1 MSRRTR
7 GHFAINLAGSLIPI
21 ATALATVPIYLS
33 AIGTARYGIV
43 SVAWILLGYFG
54 FLDFGLSRASANAL
68 SRVGRGTRDERAP
81 ILVTAFV
88 LNLAAGLVGSVLLY
102 ACARLFVAHFIQAPS
117 GIIAEL
123 RPVLPY
129 LAAMLPLGM
138 IAGVAT
144 GALESREMFVASNTV
159 STFGTVTGQLLPLLA
174 VYLAGPSLGVIIP
187 ALFFSRLL
195 TILASFAMVFR
206 VEGRLS
212 PFDFDRRWIGRLL
225 HYGAWVTVTS
235 LVSPLLESLD
245 QFLIAGM
252 LGVAAVAEYAVP
264 MNLAMRSQV
273 VATALAR
280 TLFPQL
286 SRLSPDE
293 AAAVMEEATVGLAYG
308 FGAIIAPAIML
319 SHVFLTLWVGARIAA
334 VSAPVAEILLLG
346 AWANGVAFIPYA
358 FLQGKG
364 RPDLTAKAHLIEVI
378 PFIAVLV
385 GLTHL
390 LGLPGAALAWT
401 LRVAVDLAL
410 LLWMSG
416 RPVMRI
422 LPAVLLVVA
431 ASTTALLFHSL
442 VVAAVSALAFG
453 VVLVALGF
461 VFSVS
466 LRQHILAATGRLTT
480 RKAAYAPS
488 AVPVG
493 ADMPDEASERPRVS
507 VAMATYN
514 GARFLPEQLGSLVTQ
529 TLLPAELVV
538 SDDNSSD
545 DTRDIVT
552 RFAETAPFPVRLL
565 PPGPRLGYADNFLRA
580 AIACSSDFV
589 AFCDQDDV
597 WRTGKLETCLA
608 RLVRDRSVCSTH
620 RHTLTD
626 AALEPRGTLNHRVD
640 ADGVHDA
647 LTLPLYS
654 NPFGNSMV
662 FRRDLLDAVAIAFRP
677 PQPGRTEL
685 PLSHDTWVYNIAASL
700 GPVSHIAEPL
710 VLYRQH
716 GNNVFGGDW
725 TPPTG
730 LRGLAARLHVPLT
743 TYREQEAYHRML
755 AQGFAACALSDNPY
769 AAPAA
774 RAAEAHRRAALT
786 LQARLALYE
795 TPVIRGRWQA
805 RRDLKRLQTARPSR
819 LVRAKEALLGL
830 CGLNPLMQRLI
841 APLAPSERI

>member
-7 GHFAINLAGSLIPI
+7 GHFAINLAGAFIPI
-21 ATALATVPIYLS
+21 VTALATVPIYLA

-68 SRVGRGTRDERAP
+68 ARVGHGTRDERAP

-88 LNLAAGLVGSVLLY
+88 LNLATGLVGSVLLY
-102 ACARLFVAHFIQAPS
+102 VCARLFVAHGIQAPA

-138 IAGVAT
+138 VAGVAT

-159 STFGTVTGQLLPLLA
+159 STFGTVAGQLLPLLA
-174 VYLAGPSLGVIIP
+174 VYVAGPSLGVIVP

-245 QFLIAGM
+245 QFLIAAM
-252 LGVAAVAEYAVP
+252 LGASAVAEYAVP

-286 SRLSPDE
+286 SRLSAD
-293 AAAVMEEATVGLAYG
+293 AAATVMEEATVGLAYG

-319 SHVFLTLWVGARIAA
+319 SHLFLTLWVGARIAA

-364 RPDLTAKAHLIEVI
+364 RPDLTAKAHLIEIV

-410 LLWMSG
+410 LLWMSK

-422 LPAVLLVVA
+422 VPAVLLVAA
-431 ASTTALLFHSL
+431 ASAAALVVHSL
-442 VVAAVSALAFG
+442 VVAAIGAAAFG

-461 VFSVS
+461 GLSGS
-466 LRQHILAATGRLTT
+466 LRQHVLAAAGRLAS
-480 RKAAYAPS
+480 RRAPP
-488 AVPVG
+488 APT
-493 ADMPDEASERPRVS
+493 APAPRPCMPHDELARLRVS

-529 TLLPAELVV
+529 TLLPAELIV
-538 SDDNSSD
+538 SDDASSD
-545 DTRDIVT
+545 DTRDIVA
-552 RFAETAPFPVRLL
+552 RFAQTAPFPVRLL

-580 AIACSSDFV
+580 ARACSSDFV

-597 WRTGKLETCLA
+597 WLPGKLETCLA
-608 RLVRDRSVCSTH
+608 RLVQDRSVCSTH
-620 RHTLTD
+620 RHTITD
-626 AALEPRGTLNHRVD
+626 AALQPRGILNHRVA

-647 LTLPLYS
+647 LALPLYS

-769 AAPAA
+769 AAAAA

-795 TPVIRGRWQA
+795 TPVMSGRWQA
-805 RRDLKRLQTARPSR
+805 RRELQRLQTARPSR

-841 APLAPSERI
+841 APLAPTERI

>member
-7 GHFAINLAGSLIPI
+7 SHFAINLAGALIPI
-21 ATALATVPIYLS
+21 VIALGTVPLYLH

-68 SRVGRGTRDERAP
+68 ARVGHGTRAERAP
-81 ILVTAFV
+81 ILVTAFT
-88 LNLAAGLVGSVLLY
+88 LNLATGLVGSVLLY
-102 ACARLFVAHFIQAPS
+102 LCARLFIAHGIQAPP
-117 GIIAEL
+117 GIVAEL
-123 RPVLPY
+123 RPVVPY

-144 GALESREMFVASNTV
+144 GALESREMFVASNTI
-159 STFGTVTGQLLPLLA
+159 STFGTVAGQLLPLLA
-174 VYLAGPSLGVIIP
+174 VSLAGPSLGVIVP

-195 TILASFAMVFR
+195 TIFASFALVFR

-212 PFDFDRRWIGRLL
+212 PFDFDRAWIGRLL

-235 LVSPLLESLD
+235 LISPLLESLD
-245 QFLIAGM
+245 QFLIAAM
-252 LGVAAVAEYAVP
+252 LGASAVAEYAVP

-286 SRLSPDE
+286 SRLSAAE
-293 AAAVMEEATVGLAYG
+293 AAAVMEDATIGLAYG
-308 FGAIIAPAIML
+308 FAAIIAPAIL
-319 SHVFLTLWVGARIAA
+319 LAHFFLTLWVGARIAA
-334 VSAPVAEILLLG
+334 VSAPVADILLLG

-364 RPDLTAKAHLIEVI
+364 RPDLTAKAHMIEVI
-378 PFIAVLV
+378 PFIAVLI
-385 GLTHL
+385 GLTHA

-401 LRVAVDLAL
+401 LRVAADLGI

-416 RPVMRI
+416 RPVVRI
-422 LPAVLLVVA
+422 VPALLLVALASA
-431 ASTTALLFHSL
+431 AALVLHSL
-442 VVAAVSALAFG
+442 VASAIAATTSGL
-453 VVLVALGF
+453 VLTALGLAL
-461 VFSVS
+461 SPG
-466 LRQHILAATGRLTT
+466 LRQHLRAATSRLS
-480 RKAAYAPS
+480 RQAAPPPPEPRPLS
-488 AVPVG
+488 LDDG
-493 ADMPDEASERPRVS
+493 AKLPRAS

-514 GARFLPEQLGSLVTQ
+514 GARFLRAQLDSLAAQ

-538 SDDNSSD
+538 SDDASSD
-545 DTRDIVT
+545 DTRNIVAD
-552 RFAETAPFPVRLL
+552 FAKAAPFPVHLL

-580 AIACSSDFV
+580 ATGCSSEYV

-597 WRTGKLETCLA
+597 WLPQKLETCLR
-608 RLVRDRSVCSTH
+608 RLVHDRSVCATH
-620 RHTLTD
+620 RHILTD

-640 ADGVHDA
+640 ADGTHA
-647 LTLPLYS
+647 QLTLPLYA

-685 PLSHDTWVYNIAASL
+685 PLSHDTWVYNIATSL

-725 TPPTG
+725 KPPTG
-730 LRGLAARLHVPLT
+730 LRGVAARLHVPLT
-743 TYREQEAYHRML
+743 TWREQETYHRML
-755 AQGFAACALSDNPY
+755 AQGFAACAMSAAPF

-805 RRDLKRLQTARPSR
+805 RRDLARLQTTPPGR

-830 CGLNPLMQRLI
+830 CGLNPLMRRLI

>member
-1 MSRRTR
+1 MSRRSR
-7 GHFAINLAGSLIPI
+7 SHFAINLAGSLIPI
-21 ATALATVPIYLS
+21 AISLATVPIYLA

-68 SRVGRGTRDERAP
+68 ARVGQGTRDERAP
-81 ILVTAFV
+81 ILVTAFA
-88 LNLAAGLVGSVLLY
+88 LNLATGLVGSALLY
-102 ACARLFVAHFIQAPS
+102 VCARLFVAHGIQAPA

-144 GALESREMFVASNTV
+144 GALESREMFVASNTI
-159 STFGTVTGQLLPLLA
+159 STVGTVAGQMLPLLA
-174 VYLAGPSLGVIIP
+174 VSLAGPSLGVIIP

-195 TILASFAMVFR
+195 TILVSFALVFR

-212 PFDFDRRWIGRLL
+212 PFDFDRAWIGRLL

-235 LVSPLLESLD
+235 LISPLLESLD
-245 QFLIAGM
+245 QFLIAAM
-252 LGVAAVAEYAVP
+252 LGASAVAEYAVP

-286 SRLSPDE
+286 SRLSAAE
-293 AAAVMEEATVGLAYG
+293 AVVVMEEATIGLAYG
-308 FGAIIAPAIML
+308 FAAIIAPAIML
-319 SHVFLTLWVGARIAA
+319 AHGFLTLWVGARIAA
-334 VSAPVAEILLLG
+334 ISAPVADILLLG

-364 RPDLTAKAHLIEVI
+364 RPDLTAKAHMVEVI

-385 GLTHL
+385 GLTHVF
-390 LGLPGAALAWT
+390 GLPGAALAWT
-401 LRVAVDLAL
+401 LRVAADLAI

-416 RPVMRI
+416 RPVLRI
-422 LPAVLLVVA
+422 VPAAVLVATASAASLVFHNLLVV
-431 ASTTALLFHSL
+431 T
-442 VVAAVSALAFG
+442 VIAAVLG
-453 VVLVALGF
+453 LVLVALGLAL
-461 VFSVS
+461 SSS
-466 LRQHILAATGRLTT
+466 LRQHLRAATSRLARTP
-480 RKAAYAPS
+480 AGSA
-488 AVPVG
+488 AVP
-493 ADMPDEASERPRVS
+493 PLTPEIPTEAAACPRVS
-507 VAMATYN
+507 IAMATYN
-514 GARFLPEQLGSLVTQ
+514 GARFLQAQLDSLAAQ
-529 TLLPAELVV
+529 IRHPAELVV

-545 DTRDIVT
+545 ETRAIVT
-552 RFAETAPFPVRLL
+552 AFAANAPFPVHLL

-580 AIACSSDFV
+580 AGACGSEYV

-597 WRTGKLETCLA
+597 WLPQKLDTCIA
-608 RLVRDRSVCSTH
+608 RLTSEHSICATH
-620 RHTLTD
+620 RHILTD
-626 AALEPRGTLNHRVD
+626 AALAPRGTLNHRVA
-640 ADGVHDA
+640 ADGVHA
-647 LTLPLYS
+647 QLTLPLYS

-662 FRRDLLDAVAIAFRP
+662 FRRDLLDAVGIAFRP

-755 AQGFAACALSDNPY
+755 AQGFAACALSANPY

-795 TPVIRGRWQA
+795 TPVISGRWQA
-805 RRDLKRLQTARPSR
+805 RRELARLQTTPSSR